1 MKIRYPVIGA
11 IIILVLLV
19 GLESIIEPQI
29 ASILGVL
36 LLVCLGLIACLI
48 IRNIFRA
55 VKGAVAGEP
64 QGSGYRDEARKACE
78 KVTPKREQTTTPPWE
93 E

>member
-11 IIILVLLV
+11 IIILVILV

-36 LLVCLGLIACLI
+36 LLVCLGLIAYLI
-48 IRNIFRA
+48 IRNIFWA
-55 VKGAVAGEP
+55 VKDAVTGEP
-64 QGSGYRDEARKACE
+64 QGGGYRSEAKRACE
-78 KVTPKREQTTTPPWE
+78 KVTPKRDKNATPPWE
-93 E
+93 K